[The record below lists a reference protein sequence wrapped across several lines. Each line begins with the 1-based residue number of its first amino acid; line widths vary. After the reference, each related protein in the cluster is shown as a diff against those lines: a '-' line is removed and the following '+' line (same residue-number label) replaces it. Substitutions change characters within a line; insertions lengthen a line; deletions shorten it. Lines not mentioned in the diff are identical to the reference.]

1 MVVTSMDQNEWVIFA
16 ELRRSDFELVVS
28 ILSDY
33 FPRLEWGSQCDDWLW
48 IYRQDYKLEIDS
60 FSSMELEVKGPRK
73 ASGLAQEVLSLLPPS
88 VFLQV
93 FERPKLDF
101 TR

>member
-1 MVVTSMDQNEWVIFA
+1 MDQNEWVIFA

-28 ILSDY
+28 ILSDH

-48 IYRQDYKLEIDS
+48 IYCRDYKLEIDS

-73 ASGLAQEVLSLLPPS
+73 AYGLAQEVLRLLPPS
-88 VFLQV
+88 VFVQV
-93 FERPKLDF
+93 FERPKLDL

>member
-1 MVVTSMDQNEWVIFA
+1 MNQNEGVIFA
-16 ELRRSDFELVVS
+16 ELRRSDFELIVS

-48 IYRQDYKLEIDS
+48 VYHRDYKLEIDS
-60 FSSMELEVKGPRK
+60 FSSMELEMKGPRK
-73 ASGLAQEVLSLLPPS
+73 SYGLAQEILGRLPSSTLLC
-88 VFLQV
+88 V
-93 FERPKLDF
+93 FETPKLDL